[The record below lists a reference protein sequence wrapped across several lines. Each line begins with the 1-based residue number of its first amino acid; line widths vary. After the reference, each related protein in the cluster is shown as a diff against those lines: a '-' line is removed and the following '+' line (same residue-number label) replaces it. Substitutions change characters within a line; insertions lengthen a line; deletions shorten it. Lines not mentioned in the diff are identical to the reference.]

1 MASAAS
7 SASPRLFGLGLAL
20 LAGGV
25 ALRWLLFG
33 SPVGQGRLR
42 ALVEV
47 LLAERAALLIGLHVA
62 AMTVLSAGI
71 LGSRAAIAVPA
82 CAFWSGLGALLEC
95 SQHPIVIGPL
105 TRWAAAQSP
114 DSLFAEALSLYLL
127 NGEFSR
133 AELLAPLVGGWLGL
147 ACIQRFGP
155 ERSSP

>member
-1 MASAAS
+1 MAPAAS

-20 LAGGV
+20 LAAGI

-42 ALVEV
+42 AFVEV
-47 LLAERAALLIGLHVA
+47 LLSERAALLIGLHVA

-71 LGSRAAIAVPA
+71 LGSRATVAVPA

-95 SQHPIVIGPL
+95 SQHPTVIGPL
-105 TRWAAAQSP
+105 LRWVGAQPP
-114 DSLFAEALSLYLL
+114 DSLFADALSLYLL

-133 AELLAPLVGGWLGL
+133 AELLAALVGGWIGL
-147 ACIQRFGP
+147 NCVRRFGT
-155 ERSSP
+155 ERGPS

>member
-1 MASAAS
+1 MTSPAS

-20 LAGGV
+20 LAGGI

-42 ALVEV
+42 AFVEV

-71 LGSRAAIAVPA
+71 LGSRAAVAVPA
-82 CAFWSGLGALLEC
+82 CAFWSGLGALLEF
-95 SQHPIVIGPL
+95 SQHPTVNGPL
-105 TRWAAAQSP
+105 LRWVVAQPP
-114 DSLFAEALSLYLL
+114 DSPFADALSLYLL

-133 AELLAPLVGGWLGL
+133 AELLAALVGGWLGL
-147 ACIQRFGP
+147 TCIQRFGP
-155 ERSSP
+155 EGPP